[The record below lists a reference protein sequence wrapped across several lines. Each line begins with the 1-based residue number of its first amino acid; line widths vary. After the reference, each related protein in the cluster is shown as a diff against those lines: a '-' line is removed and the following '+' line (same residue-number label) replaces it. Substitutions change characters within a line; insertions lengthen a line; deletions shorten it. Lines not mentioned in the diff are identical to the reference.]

1 MSKVLG
7 YRRPYFD
14 TQPAHLYPG
23 YRSTIKRAPSKPLVH
38 LPHTISEVTGPLF
51 GSADLGP
58 NGPWGRYNAI
68 GVRKSFGTRRW

>member
-38 LPHTISEVTGPLF
+38 LPHKLAEPFRVFIGLF
-51 GSADLGP
+51 NDLDAG
-58 NGPWGRYNAI
+58 G
-68 GVRKSFGTRRW
+68 